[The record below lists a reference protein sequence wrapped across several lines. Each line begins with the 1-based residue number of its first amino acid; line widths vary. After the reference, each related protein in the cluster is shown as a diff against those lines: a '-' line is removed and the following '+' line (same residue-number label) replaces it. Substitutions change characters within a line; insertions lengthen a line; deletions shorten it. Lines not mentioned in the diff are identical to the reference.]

1 MIIISLVN
9 KLMLKKNEIKISILI
24 PCYNEL
30 NTIKEIIKK
39 VNYNLQLY
47 GFNDYEILVVDDY
60 SNDGTSEILK
70 QISLEKN
77 IKIFSHSQNLGKG
90 AAVHTGI
97 ENTTGD
103 ILIIQDAD
111 LEYDPSDYDKLLRP
125 FFEADAD
132 IVYGSRFIGGGKYV
146 RIHFFWHYLAN
157 KIITFVCNM
166 FTNLNL
172 TDVETGYKVFK
183 TSCLK
188 NVKLKEKSFSFEPE
202 ITIKLAKKKFK
213 FFEVPISYN
222 GRSYN
227 EGKKIGLKDAFI
239 AFKAIFIYS
248 IIK

>member
-1 MIIISLVN
+1 
-9 KLMLKKNEIKISILI
+9 MLKKNEIKISILI
-24 PCYNEL
+24 PCYNEV

-157 KIITFVCNM
+157 KMITFVCNM

-248 IIK
+248 ILK